1 MKFIFLLYLAL
12 ISTSCNAQWPEFN
25 NAHPVSCQWPAF
37 NYTAQGF
44 FENVFVV
51 DTIPNFYDGYLTFGN
66 GVLCNP
72 DSCDNY
78 TRCFSAKC
86 NGNGDLVWWHRYDSE
101 LIDESQ
107 QWFNWYQGNL
117 GGMVENHDHQFV
129 SYFNTAISDDLQNS
143 ESKDYL
149 VFLDYQGE
157 ILDQYIV
164 DTSLAAYSVNGLI
177 EDLTDSTYISYGW
190 YMDSLDVVNNT
201 EPDAFLLKMDNF
213 GNHIWQK
220 EYPNTFG
227 TWTVTKAMDGGFW
240 ITAWVRTLQECSTSS
255 FMDSDL
261 VLIKTDEL
269 GNEQDRIIM
278 GGQCSNERASVFEY
292 EEDKIILVG
301 RLTLEVP
308 INNSRPFEGY
318 LFTTLVEQLS
328 DESLIETGPMKQ
340 YIPTFGGNFVD
351 FHSLDDGSFL
361 IVNDAG
367 FTEVNGTGPDGKLMG
382 CLLKL
387 DSNRD
392 SLWRMTYTYYNNPP
406 EIQFATFA
414 KHYLL
419 DSKPTPDGGF
429 VCSGWIEQQQQD
441 PNPFLQ
447 TPWLFKVDSLGC
459 LEPGC
464 QDVGVSEI
472 VIGLQNTMSLY
483 PNPTYSIAKITF
495 SFPSDYAP
503 PQISDLVVID
513 MQGREVMRQNVI
525 MFGQANTA
533 IEIDVSKLQSSIYT
547 VHWVCDNSW
556 LDSAKLVKE

>member
-1 MKFIFLLYLAL
+1 MKYLLFLIVTL
-12 ISTSCNAQWPEFN
+12 SCRVCNAQWPEFN
-25 NAHPVSCQWPAF
+25 RAHPVSCQWPAF
-37 NYTAQGF
+37 NYLAHGF
-44 FENVFVV
+44 FENVFVI
-51 DTIPNFYDGYLTFGN
+51 DTIPDYYDGYLTLGR

-72 DSCDNY
+72 DSCVKY
-78 TRCFSAKC
+78 TRNFSAKS
-86 NGNGDLVWWHRYDSE
+86 NENGDLMWWNRYDNPSLDLGE
-101 LIDESQ
+101 F
-107 QWFNWYQGNL
+107 WFNGFPANL
-117 GGMVENHDHQFV
+117 GGAIKNHDGKIV
-129 SYFNTAISDDLQNS
+129 STFSTKQETGEFDTF
-143 ESKDYL
+143 KDYVTL
-149 VFLDYQGE
+149 LNFDGE
-157 ILDQYIV
+157 IVQRHVIDSSFAVY
-164 DTSLAAYSVNGLI
+164 AFNGLI
-177 EDLTDSTYISYGW
+177 EDPTDSSYVAHGW

-201 EPDAFLLKMDNF
+201 EPDAFLLKFDSL
-213 GNHIWQK
+213 GNHIWQQV
-220 EYPNTFG
+220 YSNTFG
-227 TWTVTKAMDGGFW
+227 TWTLTKAIDGGFW
-240 ITAWVRTLQECSTSS
+240 FCVEQPTYQECSTSS

-308 INNSRPFEGY
+308 NNNSRPFEGY

-328 DESLIETGPMKQ
+328 DESLIETGTMKQ

-367 FTEVNGTGPDGKLMG
+367 FTEANGTGPDGKLMG

-392 SLWRMTYTYYNNPP
+392 SLWRRTYTYYNNPP

-464 QDVGVSEI
+464 QDVGVTEI

-513 MQGREVMRQNVI
+513 MQGREVMRQNVM
-525 MFGQANTA
+525 MFGQANTT